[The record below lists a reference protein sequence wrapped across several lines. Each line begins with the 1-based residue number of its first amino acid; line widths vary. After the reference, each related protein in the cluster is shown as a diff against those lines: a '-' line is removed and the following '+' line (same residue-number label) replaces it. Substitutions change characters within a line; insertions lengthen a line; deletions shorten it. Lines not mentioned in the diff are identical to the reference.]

1 MVQTSINNMQ
11 GGNPL
16 SKFNVG
22 GVAYKTA
29 SKQVEMKV
37 FAYGV

>member
-1 MVQTSINNMQ
+1 MVPTSINNMQ

-16 SKFNVG
+16 SKFNAL
-22 GVAYKTA
+22 AYKTA
-29 SKQVEMKV
+29 DNQVEIKV